1 MSYFI
6 FLAQQ
11 IQLCV
16 FFKSEPNCRLTN
28 YAQVSLALTKRSCVH
43 EERELEPPYIYLFF
57 ASIVNL
63 CEGGEGLL
71 GKIDGAMNAEKYDDQ
86 ILSQHGVQSG
96 KHLTGNSFIFQHDSD
111 LKHTARAV
119 KA

>member
-16 FFKSEPNCRLTN
+16 FFKSEPNCRLTY
-28 YAQVSLALTKRSCVH
+28 YAQVSLALTKHSCVH
-43 EERELEPPYIYLFF
+43 EDRELEPPYIYLSF

-63 CEGGEGLL
+63 CEGSEGLL
-71 GKIDGAMNAEKYDDQ
+71 GKIDGAMNTEKYDQ

-96 KHLTGNSFIFQHDSD
+96 KHLTGNSFIQHDSD
-111 LKHTARAV
+111 LKHTASAV